1 MSHDYQDRGRRRRRW
16 EQDDYEIDERDW
28 PAGASHSSLGIAS
41 FVIGLLSIIMALAMT
56 LVIASTANQMPRS
69 SASPLEVLHGLC
81 SCGATLLVGA
91 MLGFGAG
98 LLRLVGAGLGVG
110 SVCQTARNKVF
121 GIIGLCLNGM
131 ILIGLLAVCLLSLG
145 I

>member
-1 MSHDYQDRGRRRRRW
+1 
-16 EQDDYEIDERDW
+16 
-28 PAGASHSSLGIAS
+28 
-41 FVIGLLSIIMALAMT
+41 
-56 LVIASTANQMPRS
+56 
-69 SASPLEVLHGLC
+69 
-81 SCGATLLVGA
+81 

-98 LLRLVGAGLGVG
+98 LLSLVGAGLGVG